1 VPISGPKNNAPL
13 AIDADQIEYLH
24 SIGNPEF
31 VANMIE
37 GFFEDMEEMIVPLRN
52 SVVQH
57 DVQKFRFCAHGLKSS
72 ANNIGARNLVALGSK
87 LERISE
93 GDFASERD
101 SYLRLVENEL
111 LAVKNELADE
121 LERCRLFQSQ
131 NTETRLKS

>member
-1 VPISGPKNNAPL
+1 
-13 AIDADQIEYLH
+13 
-24 SIGNPEF
+24 
-31 VANMIE
+31 
-37 GFFEDMEEMIVPLRN
+37 
-52 SVVQH
+52 VQH

-131 NTETRLKS
+131 NTETRLKF